1 MKRFLELVFF
11 VLLFHNEVLGQM
23 LLVKDQNQKPIPYFT
38 VTQENGKK
46 IWVGN
51 QNGELLLS
59 ELGTHICGLE
69 IRHVGYVPQ
78 SYCENPDEPKRDLIE
93 IVLEEGMIDLEE
105 VQVSKTDEDKILK
118 IAIQNFNSAL
128 GSLSYANGQYLEK
141 TEKEIF
147 QSFGLLNFYT
157 PIDRTNKVN
166 LFNSGRFGFIHEH
179 IRLFNFDESEI
190 PYKTHYKYFQEL
202 INDVLWETLNVHNK
216 SFEAVASKV
225 ENNVLSIYYE
235 HVDKPIK
242 LTIAETGLIKEI
254 QVGELRTKSSNGHE
268 IELLELKIRFLH
280 YKNDAFFNE
289 ISLKSKANGSLRE
302 MFLLLHSFPVNVTL
316 PPTMSSKKDIDAY
329 FSAVSSHSSYPDV
342 SCGETFFDLPNTKFY
357 SNQMVSRINSPN
369 LGKNFAVCYVY
380 HEKMDD
386 TDPLSKDY
394 VRKSNEFAIQL
405 LQSLKDVDLTWQ

>member
-1 MKRFLELVFF
+1 MKRFLGLVFF

-59 ELGTHICGLE
+59 ELGSHICGLE

-78 SYCENPDEPKRDLIE
+78 SYCENPDEPKRDLVE
-93 IVLEEGMIDLEE
+93 IVLEEGMIDLKE

-118 IAIQNFNSAL
+118 IAIQNLNSAL

-147 QSFGLLNFYT
+147 QSFGLLNFFT
-157 PIDRTNKVN
+157 PIDRTRKVN

-179 IRLFNFDESEI
+179 IRLFDFDESEI
-190 PYKTHYKYFQEL
+190 PYKTHYKYFQEV
-202 INDVLWETLNVHNK
+202 INDVLWETLNVNSK

-225 ENNVLSIYYE
+225 ENNVLYIQYE

-242 LTIAETGLIKEI
+242 LTIAETGLIKEM

-268 IELLELKIRFLH
+268 IELLELKIRFIH
-280 YKNDAFFNE
+280 YKDNAFFNE
-289 ISLKSKANGSLRE
+289 ISLKSKANGSMRE

-316 PPTMSSKKDIDAY
+316 PPSLTSKNDINTY
-329 FSAVSSHSSYPDV
+329 FGAVTTHSGYPNV
-342 SCGETFFDLPNTKFY
+342 SCGKDFFDSPNIKFY
-357 SNQMVSRINSPN
+357 SAQMAKRGGI
-369 LGKNFAVCYVY
+369 LGFGMESLLCYNY
-380 HEKMDD
+380 HEKTDD
-386 TDPLSKDY
+386 PDSASVDY
-394 VRKSNEFAIQL
+394 IRKSNEYVLQL
-405 LQSLKDVDLTWQ
+405 LQSLKDFGLTW